1 MKQKCKRMF
10 SVDSQKFFH
19 QKSNSTSYQR
29 PSFKI
34 WLSAKKAKEPL
45 KPPTRL
51 LSSQMNSLRWSKKLL
66 EGQKDERSFR
76 RRREST
82 KTGIAKGIFYLLA
95 TWLWKWK
102 KLFFCKNEK
111 NNFFVYFLYFLFH
124 FHRIPM
130 TCCQNVLIAAET
142 KFCQKMKNQSCSSRA
157 DFFLIWA
164 LFVIWFSFLC
174 WLLHYKWLV

>member
-1 MKQKCKRMF
+1 MKHKCKRMF
-10 SVDSQKFFH
+10 SVDSQIFFIKNQIPLH
-19 QKSNSTSYQR
+19 IRDHLLRFDFQLKKPKNHWSLKRGFFLLKRTLSDEAKSFWRDRRMKEASDGDASQR
-29 PSFKI
+29 RQELP
-34 WLSAKKAKEPL
+34 
-45 KPPTRL
+45 
-51 LSSQMNSLRWSKKLL
+51 
-66 EGQKDERSFR
+66 
-76 RRREST
+76 REYFT
-82 KTGIAKGIFYLLA
+82 FWQHGFENE
-95 TWLWKWK
+95 K
-102 KLFFCKNEK
+102 KLFFRKNEK

-174 WLLHYKWLV
+174 SLLHYKWLV